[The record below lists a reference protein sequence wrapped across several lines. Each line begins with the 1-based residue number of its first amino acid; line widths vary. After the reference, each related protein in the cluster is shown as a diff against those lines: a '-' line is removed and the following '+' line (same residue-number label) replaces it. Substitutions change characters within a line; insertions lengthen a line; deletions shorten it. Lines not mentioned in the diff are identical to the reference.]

1 MPGYLDKPAD
11 PFNEFEPVDSSS
23 AAIAAQGLLRF
34 GRYLAS
40 TAANTRASE
49 ERRAD
54 GERYLNAGTV
64 ALQTMLDEPYLSTD
78 NNHEGLL
85 LHSVYHWPRRWD
97 HVPEGAHVACNEAT
111 MWGDYHLR
119 ELALYAQRII
129 NDEPYL
135 TFFNV
140 RPTEG

>member
-1 MPGYLDKPAD
+1 FHVTGVQTCALP
-11 PFNEFEPVDSSS
+11 
-23 AAIAAQGLLRF
+23 ILRF

-97 HVPEGAHVACNEAT
+97 HVPEVIGIASCRARSE
-111 MWGDYHLR
+111 D
-119 ELALYAQRII
+119 
-129 NDEPYL
+129 
-135 TFFNV
+135 
-140 RPTEG
+140 